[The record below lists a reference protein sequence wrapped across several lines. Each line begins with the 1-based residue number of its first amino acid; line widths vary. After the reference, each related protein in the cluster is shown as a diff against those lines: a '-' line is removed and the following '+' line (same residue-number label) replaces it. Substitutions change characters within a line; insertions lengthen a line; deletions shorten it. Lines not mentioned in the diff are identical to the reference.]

1 LNKFSSINDKYFS
14 FQEKINLCIKNFD
27 LEGELIKDSRNTVKV
42 FRIGDL
48 YINIKRFKRP
58 NFINRLVYSFFRSTK
73 ACRSFLYANKL
84 LDYNILTPDPIA
96 YIENSKYYLLDDSF
110 YVCKNIDYDFDMKY
124 VFENKELKQRDI
136 LIRKFVL
143 FTHKLHENGIM
154 FLDHSTSNT
163 IIKKIENDY
172 KLFLIDLNRMNFKK
186 MNFEDR
192 LKNFRRLNLS
202 DDSIKKVSHFYSEI
216 INVNKDLIFEKIKTY
231 SQNFQTNRRKRKKI
245 KNIFKN

>member
-1 LNKFSSINDKYFS
+1 MNKFSSINDKYFS

-27 LEGELIKDSRNTVKV
+27 LEGKLIKDSRNTVKV
-42 FRIGDL
+42 FRIDDL
-48 YINIKRFKRP
+48 YINIKKFKRP
-58 NFINRLVYSFFRSTK
+58 SFINRLVYSFFRSTK

-84 LDYNILTPDPIA
+84 LHYNILTPDPIA

-110 YVCKNIDYDFDMKY
+110 YVCKNIDYDFDMKH
-124 VFENKELKQRDI
+124 VFENKELEQRDK
-136 LIRKFVL
+136 LIKKFVL

-163 IIKKIENDY
+163 IIKKVESDY
-172 KLFLIDLNRMNFKK
+172 SFFLIDLNRMNFKK

-192 LKNFRRLNLS
+192 LINFRRLNLS

-216 INVNKDLIFEKIKTY
+216 VNVNKDLIFEKIKKY
-231 SQNFQTNRRKRKKI
+231 SQNFQINRRKRKKI

>member
-1 LNKFSSINDKYFS
+1 MNKFSSINDKYFS
-14 FQEKINLCIKNFD
+14 FQEKINLCVKNFNH
-27 LEGELIKDSRNTVKV
+27 EGDLIKDSRNTVKV
-42 FRIGDL
+42 FKIDDL

-58 NFINRLVYSFFRSTK
+58 NFINRLIYSFFRSTK

-96 YIENSKYYLLDDSF
+96 YIENSKYFILDDSF
-110 YVCKNIDYDFDMKY
+110 YICENIDYDFDMKH
-124 VFENKELKQRDI
+124 VFENKQLESRDK
-136 LIRKFVL
+136 LIKKFVL
-143 FTHKLHENGIM
+143 FTHKLHENRVM

-163 IIKKIENDY
+163 IIKKVGSDY
-172 KLFLIDLNRMNFKK
+172 KLFLIDLNRMKFKK

-216 INVNKDLIFEKIKTY
+216 VNINKDLIFEKIKKY
-231 SQNFQTNRRKRKKI
+231 SHNFQTNREKRKKI
-245 KNIFKN
+245 KNFFKS